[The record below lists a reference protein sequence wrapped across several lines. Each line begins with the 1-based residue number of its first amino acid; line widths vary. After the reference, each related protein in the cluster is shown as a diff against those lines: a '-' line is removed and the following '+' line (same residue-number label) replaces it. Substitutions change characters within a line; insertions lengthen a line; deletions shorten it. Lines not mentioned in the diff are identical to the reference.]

1 MKVIVA
7 KTAGFC
13 FGVKRAVNLA
23 FDTKADQPTYT
34 FGPIIHNDSVIRRL
48 GEKGI
53 TAIDTLDN
61 QVIDTVIIRAHGVPE
76 VVYKEAKAKAIKIV
90 DATCPYV
97 SKIHKLVNS
106 YAEKGYGI
114 IVIGDQNHPEI
125 IGIDGWAQNA
135 SIIIKNKEGID
146 RNLLDFEKKYLV
158 VSQTTY
164 KKVVVDEVVECLE
177 AGGYAIEY
185 ISTICSA
192 TKERQDEAATIS
204 KEVEGMVVIGS
215 PTSSNTQKLYEIC
228 KANCPN
234 TWCVN
239 DESELQLEL
248 FKGMVQVGVTAGA
261 STPDD
266 LIDQVVNRL
275 SQL

>member
-135 SIIIKNKEGID
+135 CIIIKNKEGID

-177 AGGYAIEY
+177 AEGYAIEY

-192 TKERQDEAATIS
+192 TKERQDEAAKIS
-204 KEVEGMVVIGS
+204 KEVQGMVVIGS

-248 FKGMVQVGVTAGA
+248 FEGMTQVGVTAGA